1 MFNSLKEKREARAA
15 SRTEAY
21 KEQQRL
27 DQAAA
32 AGAKAERIAAEKAHR
47 ANLRKGITPMI
58 RATDAY
64 ANNTGANISFEHV
77 PSGNK
82 VAFKAFI
89 TAFNETYSSDWSNE
103 IVFGRIDPIY
113 LYKNTMRKI
122 SLAFKIP
129 AESAIEASNNLSNVQ
144 ALIQY
149 LYPNYTTLLDSSG
162 TQAAQTISQSPMI
175 RLKVM
180 NLLQDTS
187 TAGTF
192 YAGEPVQGRGQLGI
206 ISSFTVN
213 HNLEGPDGV
222 LHSGHGVILPKL
234 IEVNVDFSPI
244 HEHPI
249 GWNEKKRPFNSHF
262 PYAQPDLSFPDA
274 LAGAGTEPLGADPG
288 LPAWMTADVTPA
300 FDLEGNLMHGKE
312 VGGAPGT
319 TSVSTTPPKSEAQLA
334 QERAILAQYHTPLP
348 LGGATATAAFET
360 AGPRRAG
367 RTSGQGWRRIS
378 STPGYDPGY
387 VAASKRSTG
396 VE

>member
-32 AGAKAERIAAEKAHR
+32 AGAKAERIAAEKARR
-47 ANLRKGITPMI
+47 ANLREGITPMI

-64 ANNTGANISFEHV
+64 ANITGANISFEHV
-77 PSGNK
+77 PSGNE
-82 VAFKAFI
+82 VEFKAFI

-187 TAGTF
+187 TVGASFAGG
-192 YAGEPVQGRGQLGI
+192 AVQGRGQLGI

-262 PYAQPDLSFPDA
+262 PYAQPDLSFPDD
-274 LAGAGTEPLGADPG
+274 LAGAPEAIAASSAISGDGTESLDAGAD
-288 LPAWMTADVTPA
+288 A
-300 FDLEGNLMHGKE
+300 
-312 VGGAPGT
+312 
-319 TSVSTTPPKSEAQLA
+319 
-334 QERAILAQYHTPLP
+334 
-348 LGGATATAAFET
+348 
-360 AGPRRAG
+360 
-367 RTSGQGWRRIS
+367 
-378 STPGYDPGY
+378 
-387 VAASKRSTG
+387 AASPQGTQSTAPELSDAQKQSAYSKLAMAAAGITKGSVTGWWKRRD
-396 VE
+396 